1 MTRHLPLLALL
12 LALRVAPASA
22 QSLPAASA
30 SMETL
35 IYRYQADEESLARK
49 YTLRESD
56 VYYNRMERFYAQW
69 EESLDA
75 LRFESF
81 SQSAQV
87 DYLLLKN
94 RIAERRARLQRQS
107 AEYKAIKPL
116 VPFGETAQNLI
127 AERQHGAT
135 LNGKAVA

>member
-1 MTRHLPLLALL
+1 MTRNLLLFALL
-12 LALRVAPASA
+12 LALRVAPVHA
-22 QSLPAASA
+22 QLLPTANA
-30 SMETL
+30 SMDTF

-69 EESLDA
+69 AEALDA

-87 DYLLLKN
+87 D
-94 RIAERRARLQRQS
+94 
-107 AEYKAIKPL
+107 
-116 VPFGETAQNLI
+116 
-127 AERQHGAT
+127 
-135 LNGKAVA
+135 